1 MLRTMKNKI
10 LCFVFC
16 VFGAVCVWQKNQV
29 KSVGSDVFL
38 ENVEALADFE
48 SMFGPGNKKILSAI
62 TEHKYNEEP
71 YQFTAIIT
79 CEEGGQYGCIE
90 SWYRK
95 DKKTDPWVRMG

>member
-1 MLRTMKNKI
+1 MKNKI
-10 LCFVFC
+10 LCCVLC

-62 TEHKYNEEP
+62 TEDKYNGEA

-90 SWYRK
+90 RWYRK

>member
-1 MLRTMKNKI
+1 MKNKI
-10 LCFVFC
+10 LCFVLC

-90 SWYRK
+90 GWYRK
-95 DKKTDPWVRMG
+95 DKETDPWVRMG